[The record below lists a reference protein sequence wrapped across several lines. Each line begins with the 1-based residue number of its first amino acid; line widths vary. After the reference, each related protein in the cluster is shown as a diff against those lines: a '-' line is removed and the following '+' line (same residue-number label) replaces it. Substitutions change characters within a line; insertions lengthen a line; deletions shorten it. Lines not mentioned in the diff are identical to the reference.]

1 MYLFFFKSWPHL
13 FSQTVKTSPFFARES
28 WEQNPMNSKS
38 WSLNMT
44 LKYQCWCDIA
54 DNWLRKSHFCFC
66 PPPLFLLFSSTEE
79 SLVLG
84 RQRTPRRSFSIWPM
98 WPLPTRPRKTRSVI
112 YSTILCHNSLW
123 SSPSPLCFSLYSLS
137 YSFFSFSSP
146 CSRTLPLSEVG
157 LVSYGPLSARNQA
170 FPSPQCSTTCTVIVC
185 AFEK

>member
-44 LKYQCWCDIA
+44 LKYQCLCDIA

-84 RQRTPRRSFSIWPM
+84 RQRTPRRSFSIWPTL
-98 WPLPTRPRKTRSVI
+98 PLPTRPRKTRSVI
-112 YSTILCHNSLW
+112 YSAILSHNSLW
-123 SSPSPLCFSLYSLS
+123 SSPSTLLPIP
-137 YSFFSFSSP
+137 FFSFSSP
-146 CSRTLPLSEVG
+146 CFHSLTWPWFPVVLYQLGTRLFRVLNAQPLV
-157 LVSYGPLSARNQA
+157 LWLYVCLSGA
-170 FPSPQCSTTCTVIVC
+170 SGT
-185 AFEK
+185 